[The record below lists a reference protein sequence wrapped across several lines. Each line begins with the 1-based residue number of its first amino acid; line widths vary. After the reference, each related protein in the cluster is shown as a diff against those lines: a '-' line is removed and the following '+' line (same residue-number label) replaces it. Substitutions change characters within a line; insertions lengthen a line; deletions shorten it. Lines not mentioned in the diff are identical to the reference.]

1 MGKIMKRKITGIA
14 DWLTAWNAR
23 SRKDYRDRML
33 RQVER
38 EAKRDIQPLV
48 WNGKVWLAYCGTPII
63 QADRIKTDL
72 LESVEQSQEAL
83 AEFRMEGH

>member
-1 MGKIMKRKITGIA
+1 MTMGKIKAWWR
-14 DWLTAWNAR
+14 AWNAR
-23 SRKDYRDRML
+23 SRKDYRNRML

-48 WNGKVWLAYCGTPII
+48 WNGKVYLAYCGTPII

-72 LESVEQSQEAL
+72 LESVQQSQEIL
-83 AEFRMEGH
+83 AAYRAKGG